1 MSVLLMG
8 TVKAFVRGAFSVK
21 DVVDVAYYGGE
32 FSSDE
37 VAVSGFK
44 SPAILIAGLGW
55 TRPRGHERMTGKG
68 CRVCHM
74 AAFVVTS
81 NNNRVDRML
90 DAQRLAEQLD
100 LQLTT
105 WAPANADDA
114 VIEVAA
120 PEDDIRCENVYNKK
134 IDAKGLALWLVTWR
148 QCIKP
153 RLPLPQLYELLG
165 IDIVSTNVLPHISP
179 EEGPVGEPITVTHG
193 IRFQPPTE

>member
-165 IDIVSTNVLPHISP
+165 IDIVSTNVLPHTGP
-179 EEGPVGEPITVTHG
+179 EEGPVGEPITVTHD
-193 IRFQPPTE
+193 ILFQPPTE